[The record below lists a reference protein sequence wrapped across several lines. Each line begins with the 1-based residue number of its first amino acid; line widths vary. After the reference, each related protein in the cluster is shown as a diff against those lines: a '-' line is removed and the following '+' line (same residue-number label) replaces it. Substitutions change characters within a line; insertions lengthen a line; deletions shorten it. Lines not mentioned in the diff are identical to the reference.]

1 VSFNVSTSFRLD
13 QGRIARLLRLPS
25 GVVDRNLRRR
35 VERVQRSAER
45 LAPGSMG
52 QTITSSIRYTSD
64 GPVGSIT
71 VRHPAALFV
80 VYGTRP
86 HIIRPRRR
94 DGVLR
99 FTVNGRVVY
108 AKYAN
113 HPGTQPNRFMI
124 EALREAR

>member
-13 QGRIARLLRLPS
+13 QGRIARLLRLPG

-52 QTITSSIRYTSD
+52 QTITSSIRYTSG

-86 HIIRPRRR
+86 HVIRPRRR

-113 HPGTQPNRFMI
+113 HPGTRPNRFMV